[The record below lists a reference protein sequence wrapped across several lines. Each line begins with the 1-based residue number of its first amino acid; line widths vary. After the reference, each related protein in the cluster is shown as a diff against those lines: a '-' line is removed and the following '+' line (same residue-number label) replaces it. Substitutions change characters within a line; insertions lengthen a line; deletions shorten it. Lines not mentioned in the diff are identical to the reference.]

1 MKDGWIFSH
10 LGREVA
16 HHREHEDYSGYEAC
30 GHVYIVPARSSMGAP
45 PEYRYRIQL
54 DSLHSFGDGRHP
66 TTSLCLGALHDHLSG
81 VAEEKR
87 PLMTMLDA
95 GTGTGVLAILA
106 WLMGVRQC
114 DAVDLSEHAI
124 DEAAFNASI
133 NGCDGIRFLQG
144 DVAALIQGKKYDLIT
159 ANLLPDVI
167 RRALP
172 ALAASLNSG
181 GRLLLSGVGDNSR
194 PDIEAIID
202 HHGLAVNTH
211 TAGQGWHCYLLARK
225 G

>member
-1 MKDGWIFSH
+1 MKDGWVFSH
-10 LGREVA
+10 LSREVA
-16 HHREHEDYSGYEAC
+16 QHRERDDYSGYEAC
-30 GHVYIVPARSSMGAP
+30 GQVYIVPARSSVAAP
-45 PEYRYRIQL
+45 SGYRYRIQL

-66 TTSLCLGALHDHLSG
+66 TTSLCLGALHDHLAG

-87 PLMTMLDA
+87 PLITMLDA

-106 WLMGVRQC
+106 SLMGVRQC

-124 DEAAFNASI
+124 NEAAFNASI
-133 NGCDGIRFLQG
+133 NGCDGIRFFQK
-144 DVAALIQGKKYDLIT
+144 DVAGHIRGKRYDLIT

-167 RRALP
+167 RRVLP
-172 ALAASLNSG
+172 ALSGSLNSG

-194 PDIEAIID
+194 PDIEALID
-202 HHGLAVNTH
+202 HHGLAVITH
-211 TAGQGWHCYLLARK
+211 TAGQGWHCYLLALK